1 MIRVIIN
8 GLGGIGQKIARNII
22 DKKSLEIIG
31 AVTAR
36 SEDLGRDLGDVLGT
50 DQKLDIEVKPSLN
63 DILDRHKAD
72 VVMDATFSF
81 VENIKEFLFT
91 SVKAG
96 CNFISVCEELA
107 YPWGNAP
114 GLCHEIDELAKA
126 NSVTVL
132 GTGINPGFFGDLI
145 PLTFTAPCKIVN
157 SISFVR
163 TTNAAGLG
171 PSALDPFAIGRPV
184 QEFERRLEK
193 GTLKGFTGH
202 RECIMEI
209 ADTLAWR
216 ISDIKRTIEPQVTKC
231 NRRGPFFTIESGQV
245 CGVKQKTVAIRDN
258 GETVIS
264 LILRVVFQPDEP
276 SVAEDAQLGYKA
288 GNFITIDGEPGL
300 EVEIQGLSDA
310 AGVTAIHA
318 VNSVPYVVSA
328 RPGFLSP
335 RDFPPFTPGE

>member
-1 MIRVIIN
+1 MIRTIIN
-8 GLGGIGQKIARNII
+8 GLGGVGQKIARNII

-50 DQKLDIEVKPSLN
+50 NQKLGIEVTSSL
-63 DILDRHKAD
+63 DDLLDRHKAD
-72 VVMDATFSF
+72 AVIDATFSN

-96 CNFISVCEELA
+96 CNFISVCEELS

-126 NSVTVL
+126 HSVTVL

-145 PLTFTAPCKIVN
+145 PLAFTAPCKKVN
-157 SISFVR
+157 AISFIR
-163 TTNAAGLG
+163 TTNASGLG
-171 PSALDPFAIGRPV
+171 PSALDPFAIGKSV
-184 QEFERRLEK
+184 QEFESRLEK

-209 ADTLAWR
+209 ADTLVWR
-216 ISDIKRTIEPQVTKC
+216 ISDIRRTIEPQVTTC
-231 NRRGPFFTIESGQV
+231 NRQGPFFKIESGQV
-245 CGVKQKTVAIRDN
+245 CGVKQETVAINDN
-258 GETVIS
+258 GENVIS
-264 LILRVVFQPDEP
+264 LVLRVVFQSDET
-276 SVAEDAQLGYKA
+276 SIAEDSQLGYKA
-288 GNFITIDGEPGL
+288 GNFINIDGEPGL

-310 AGVTAIHA
+310 AGVTAIIT
-318 VNSVPYVVSA
+318 VNSVPYVVNA

-335 RDFPPFTPGE
+335 RDFPPFTPKG